1 MGLELPVWGTPTAAW
16 IVATL
21 GLVGASVL
29 DRFLDD
35 GDSDDD
41 SGGMDGSDDP
51 FGGGMGGG
59 GGGGGMD
66 GGGGGMDGGD
76 GFDDFDGMD
85 DWDDEFDDGGGGG
98 SDTDELEKRLDD
110 LENEVASLSS
120 TVSTVRS
127 ENEEISAAV
136 DDIEE
141 DVRNLLDIYEMVTR
155 GINPFVDDSSGF
167 DGVDGGGEGSFGL
180 FDDDE
185 GEADAD
191 DDLDEDVANA
201 DADGFFD
208 DDLLDDEFDDD
219 EFGELDE
226 EPSDDHTDDGDSA
239 DAASETV
246 AADDGDDMNDDGKSF
261 SELKEEYDAGEADW
275 ADEDGAETEAT
286 KDEDPFDDGDDS
298 FDEGLGGDSDP
309 FDDEPADASDSFDD
323 EMESFDDE
331 PADGAATNG
340 HDSATNGHE
349 PATNGH
355 EPEPEPAPEPD
366 RSRGQQ
372 PGGDP
377 AEANAGGFEYVH
389 EDELSGTRGKP
400 YLTELPGDYV
410 GDLLVMEWLEFLVS
424 ESDVTDAVRAI
435 NYYERIEWIGPDAA
449 ARLRDF
455 LSGFGTIDRNLVD
468 RPGTDHL
475 VREHHTRSLRYVTQL
490 NGTSGHLALLDRWDD
505 LVGGSLVGGGPPPV
519 SSGGRG
525 RHGGRDR
532 RPADRRGGHAPREGR
547 NDRDVRRPS
556 ENGHDEAAR
565 RDGRGE
571 RRDGRADA
579 GAEGRERSGGSPRP
593 MNDPNPRS
601 DRADPADGGWGD
613 GR

>member
-1 MGLELPVWGTPTAAW
+1 MGLELPVWGAPTVVW
-16 IVATL
+16 TVATL

-35 GDSDDD
+35 GGSDDDD
-41 SGGMDGSDDP
+41 SGGMGDDDP
-51 FGGGMGGG
+51 FGGGGMSGGGMSGGGMSGGGMGGG
-59 GGGGGMD
+59 D
-66 GGGGGMDGGD
+66 GL
-76 GFDDFDGMD
+76 DDFDGMD
-85 DWDDEFDDGGGGG
+85 EWDDGFDDGDGGG

-167 DGVDGGGEGSFGL
+167 DSVSGGGEGSFGL
-180 FDDDE
+180 FDDEGDE
-185 GEADAD
+185 ETD

-208 DDLLDDEFDDD
+208 DDVLDDGFEGDGFGDDAFD
-219 EFGELDE
+219 ELDE
-226 EPSDDHTDDGDSA
+226 EPDDDHTDDGDSA
-239 DAASETV
+239 DATSESG
-246 AADDGDDMNDDGKSF
+246 AADDEDDMNDDGKSF

-275 ADEDGAETEAT
+275 ADENGSDGAEAT
-286 KDEDPFDDGDDS
+286 ADDG
-298 FDEGLGGDSDP
+298 
-309 FDDEPADASDSFDD
+309 SFDD
-323 EMESFDDE
+323 DLGDETDPFGDGSDDIGFE
-331 PADGAATNG
+331 DAGSDPGR
-340 HDSATNGHE
+340 
-349 PATNGH
+349 
-355 EPEPEPAPEPD
+355 EPEQ
-366 RSRGQQ
+366 RGPQL
-372 PGGDP
+372 GGDP
-377 AEANAGGFEYVH
+377 AEASGDGFEYVQK
-389 EDELSGTRGKP
+389 DDLSGSRGKP

-435 NYYERIEWIGPDAA
+435 NYYERIEWVGPNAA

-455 LSGFGTIDRNLVD
+455 LSGFGTIDRNLAD
-468 RPGTDHL
+468 RSGTDRL

-490 NGTSGHLALLDRWDD
+490 NGTSGHLLLLDRWDD
-505 LVGGSLVGGGPPPV
+505 LAGGSLVGGGAPAFGGDRGRPDGREDHEAWRR
-519 SSGGRG
+519 SGGDGHDSRG
-525 RHGGRDR
+525 DGHDSRDDRDR
-532 RPADRRGGHAPREGR
+532 RAD
-547 NDRDVRRPS
+547 
-556 ENGHDEAAR
+556 
-565 RDGRGE
+565 
-571 RRDGRADA
+571 
-579 GAEGRERSGGSPRP
+579 GRERNGGSTRP
-593 MNDPNPRS
+593 MNDPDPRS

>member
-1 MGLELPVWGTPTAAW
+1 MGLELPVWGAPTAAW

-35 GDSDDD
+35 GGADDDD
-41 SGGMDGSDDP
+41 SGGMGGDDP
-51 FGGGMGGG
+51 FGGGGMGGG
-59 GGGGGMD
+59 GMGGGMGGGGD
-66 GGGGGMDGGD
+66 D
-76 GFDDFDGMD
+76 FDDFDGMD
-85 DWDDEFDDGGGGG
+85 EWDDGFDDGDGGG
-98 SDTDELEKRLDD
+98 SSTDELENRLDD

-167 DGVDGGGEGSFGL
+167 DSVNGGGEGSFGL

-185 GEADAD
+185 EETESE

-208 DDLLDDEFDDD
+208 DDLLDDDFEEDEDEDDGFD
-219 EFGELDE
+219 ELDE
-226 EPSDDHTDDGDSA
+226 GMDGEHTDDGDPA
-239 DAASETV
+239 DASSETA

-275 ADEDGAETEAT
+275 ADEEGSDADVPA
-286 KDEDPFDDGDDS
+286 DEDPFEGGDGSFDDTPGDETDPFENGDDS
-298 FDEGLGGDSDP
+298 FDDNLGVDDGVDAFDEGMSTAG
-309 FDDEPADASDSFDD
+309 PA
-323 EMESFDDE
+323 E
-331 PADGAATNG
+331 
-340 HDSATNGHE
+340 NGHE
-349 PATNGH
+349 PDPQSG
-355 EPEPEPAPEPD
+355 
-366 RSRGQQ
+366 RGQR

-377 AEANAGGFEYVH
+377 AEASGDGFEYVR
-389 EDELSGTRGKP
+389 EDDLSGTRGKP

-435 NYYERIEWIGPDAA
+435 NYYERIEWVGPAAA

-455 LSGFGTIDRNLVD
+455 LSGFGTIDRNIVD
-468 RPGTDHL
+468 RSGTDRL

-490 NGTSGHLALLDRWDD
+490 NGTSGHLLLLDRWDD
-505 LVGGSLVGGGPPPV
+505 LAGGSLVGGGAPAFG
-519 SSGGRG
+519 SRGGGRSDT
-525 RHGGRDR
+525 RDRTDRNDRTDRRDR
-532 RPADRRGGHAPREGR
+532 RA
-547 NDRDVRRPS
+547 N
-556 ENGHDEAAR
+556 ENGHGSDA
-565 RDGRGE
+565 D
-571 RRDGRADA
+571 RRDGRAEPRDERTETRDERTEPRDERTESRDGRA
-579 GAEGRERSGGSPRP
+579 DRRTERPEGRERNGGSPRP